1 MPYMT
6 LQQRGGVLKPCS
18 RGDGDRACDV
28 CAEAGEGNSARIA
41 ALKHASL

>member
-6 LQQRGGVLKPCS
+6 LQRGGVLKPCS
-18 RGDGDRACDV
+18 RGEEDRASDV
-28 CAEAGEGNSARIA
+28 CAEADEGNSARIA